1 MHYGAIVG
9 SEDDAVKFAKS
20 LEGVVPVRILQKES

>member
-9 SEDDAVKFAKS
+9 SEDDAKKFKNS
-20 LEGVVPVRILQKES
+20 VRGVEVHILTAE